1 MKRFPARADA
11 ARETGQPRREES
23 DSPPRLRIESARQGA
38 SGTTIV
44 VAGGSSYIFRSS
56 QAEELGLSSDPLFP
70 GAELEETDAGIL
82 AVAAEAYEAEKR
94 AIALLARAEQSAYML
109 GAKLETRGLS
119 KKAVRVALDRLSSDG
134 VLSDRRY
141 AEAYAASRLSRR
153 AEGPASL
160 LSSLRGR
167 GIDGETAKAAI
178 AAVLGP
184 AERLPALAKA
194 AEKEMR
200 RSGGDREAAR
210 RRLRRLGFKSDEI
223 SAYFEKD

>member
-1 MKRFPARADA
+1 
-11 ARETGQPRREES
+11 
-23 DSPPRLRIESARQGA
+23 
-38 SGTTIV
+38 